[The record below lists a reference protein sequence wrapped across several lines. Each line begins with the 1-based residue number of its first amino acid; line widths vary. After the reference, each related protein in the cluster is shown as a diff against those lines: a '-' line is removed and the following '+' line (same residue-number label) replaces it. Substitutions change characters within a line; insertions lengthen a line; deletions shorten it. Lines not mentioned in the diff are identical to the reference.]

1 MTGGTAEKIPAP
13 ESDRRT
19 AEPREAAVTPEDL
32 KYTAEHE
39 WARTDGNR
47 IRVGITDYAQ
57 EALGDIVFVSL
68 PAVGTTVTAGQPLG
82 EVESTKSVSDIYAP
96 VTGTVAGRNESLDSQ
111 PELVNTDP
119 YGEGW
124 LLEIEIADESVLES
138 LLDAAAYQG
147 MLDAH

>member
-1 MTGGTAEKIPAP
+1 
-13 ESDRRT
+13 
-19 AEPREAAVTPEDL
+19 VTTPDDL
-32 KYTAEHE
+32 RYTAEHE
-39 WARTDGNR
+39 WARAAGGQAVR
-47 IRVGITDYAQ
+47 IGITDYAQ
-57 EALGDIVFVSL
+57 GALGDIVFVNL
-68 PAVGTTVTAGQPLG
+68 PTVGTKVAAGQPLG

-96 VTGTVAGRNESLDSQ
+96 FDGVVTARNETLDAQ

-124 LLEIEIADESVLES
+124 LVEIEIADDSVLES

>member
-1 MTGGTAEKIPAP
+1 
-13 ESDRRT
+13 
-19 AEPREAAVTPEDL
+19 VTPEDL

-39 WARTDGNR
+39 WAHTDGNV

-68 PAVGTTVTAGQPLG
+68 PAVGTAVTAGQPLG

-96 VTGTVAGRNESLDSQ
+96 VTGTVKTRNESLDSQ

-124 LLEIEIADESVLES
+124 LLEIEIADTSVLES